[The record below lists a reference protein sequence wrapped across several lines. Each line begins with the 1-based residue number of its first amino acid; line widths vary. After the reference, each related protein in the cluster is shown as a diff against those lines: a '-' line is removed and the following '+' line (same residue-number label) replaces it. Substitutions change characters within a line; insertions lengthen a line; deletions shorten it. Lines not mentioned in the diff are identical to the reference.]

1 MWCNYKN
8 IPVEEFAQK
17 IKNDR
22 QCIIIYNISFDN
34 KVNDEF
40 LLYIKRDLRCHSSCH
55 TDFMCKN
62 DAEIGSYIIRSNL
75 MAKGV

>member
-40 LLYIKRDLRCHSSCH
+40 LLYINV
-55 TDFMCKN
+55 T
-62 DAEIGSYIIRSNL
+62 
-75 MAKGV
+75 